1 MKTNNLK
8 LAGKLTGLI
17 MFLIA
22 AFLFTYS
29 NLRAQDIS
37 TDNIDDEADLFNANI
52 DYKGMFQDLSTDGE
66 WIQMNKEDLVNDSK
80 ENDASSGGVS
90 EAQSTGKFG
99 FVWVWRPNTYYWGW
113 SPYTNGR
120 WEYTDDGWCWVSDY
134 DWGWACYHY
143 GRWVYDDFYGW
154 IWIPGS
160 YWAPAWVDWC
170 YNDYYVGWYPR
181 GLWYSG
187 YDYGY
192 YHRRHY
198 NRWIFVHRSNF
209 HDRVINKTIIVKK
222 DKIKEIMTTS
232 NNIAGVK
239 NENGKI
245 INIGPKVNDIEATIN
260 KKIEQK
266 KIDFTNIKSQSRVD
280 ETSVRLYKPTEKNI
294 TNNGSKKNQNDVT
307 STIGNVNET
316 QPGAVINQDN
326 TKGKVGIGSNSNTQ
340 KTVNTNQNN
349 NQVPTETTPN
359 VNNNGTKSKNNN
371 EIAPAPKPNVNNNNS
386 NETNNNNNSGEKT
399 KSKKV
404 TNNNNETNQTQP
416 PNINNNNNGQKNKT
430 VTPQTPP
437 SNKNNNDSYSR
448 KDKNKGTT
456 NTQSSRPNNN
466 SGNKS
471 PSHSNSGSTPK
482 SSNSG
487 NHNSSNSGSHN
498 SGNHNSSNSGSH
510 NSGSKTK
517 SNK

>member
-29 NLRAQDIS
+29 NLRAQDNS

-66 WIQMNKEDLVNDSK
+66 WIQLNKEDLVNDSR

-222 DKIKEIMTTS
+222 DKIKEIMNTS

-260 KKIEQK
+260 QKIGQK

-280 ETSVRLYKPTEKNI
+280 ETSVRLYKPNEKNI

-307 STIGNVNET
+307 STVGNVNET

-340 KTVNTNQNN
+340 KSVKTTNQNN

-359 VNNNGTKSKNNN
+359 VNNNGQKTKNNN
-371 EIAPAPKPNVNNNNS
+371 TS
-386 NETNNNNNSGEKT
+386 NESNNNNNSGEKT

-416 PNINNNNNGQKNKT
+416 PNNNNNGQKNKT
-430 VTPQTPP
+430 VTPQTQP
-437 SNKNNNDSYSR
+437 SNKNNNDTYSR
-448 KDKNKGTT
+448 KDKNKGSS
-456 NTQSSRPNNN
+456 NTQTSRPNNN
-466 SGNKS
+466 SGSKS

-487 NHNSSNSGSHN
+487 S
-498 SGNHNSSNSGSH
+498 HNSSNSGSH
-510 NSGSKTK
+510 NSGSHNSSNSGNHSSSNSGSKTK